1 MERFFYRRIVSIH
14 GSIRCACVGMRLMA
28 LEPAALFRLLRC
40 PPSWIAEDDLQNL
53 RRSSEEFSA
62 VLVDMASL

>member
-1 MERFFYRRIVSIH
+1 
-14 GSIRCACVGMRLMA
+14 MA